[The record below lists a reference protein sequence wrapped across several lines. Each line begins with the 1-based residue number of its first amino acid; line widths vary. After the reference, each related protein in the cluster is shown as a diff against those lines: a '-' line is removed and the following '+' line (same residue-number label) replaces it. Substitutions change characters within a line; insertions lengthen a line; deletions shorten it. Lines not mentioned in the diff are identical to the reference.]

1 MLHIFLHDWVIEL
14 PSNESLGIEDG
25 VVGILGHLVLG

>member
-1 MLHIFLHDWVIEL
+1 MLHVLLHDWVIEL
-14 PSNESLGIEDG
+14 PSDESLRIEDG